1 MDGIGESLREARLS
15 SGVSLEEVSRD
26 LGLNVLILENIE
38 SGKIGAFKN
47 VLELKTNISDYAK
60 YLGLD
65 SEALVDEF
73 NDYMFEYTSKIPVK
87 EIEKSIEQQQKKEGK
102 EKTIS
107 SPYTA
112 ERSNSLWIY
121 IAIGVLVFVLVILAI
136 FWCTKQVTTR
146 NVEVSTTVL
155 NYRR

>member
-15 SGVSLEEVSRD
+15 SGVSLEEVSKD

-47 VLELKTNISDYAK
+47 VLELKSYISDYAK

-107 SPYTA
+107 SPYTT

-121 IAIGVLVFVLVILAI
+121 IAIGILVFVLVILAI